1 MVVAFC
7 CGAVVT
13 NTMLGE
19 LVVGPPVFGDAAEGR
34 GVGLLFPPEATVK
47 KNTKKIS
54 NAIYLRLFTRTHHDL
69 VYAKKKTSETNSTFM
84 LSVRYKVMILFDKA
98 FTVLRGQDLFS

>member
-13 NTMLGE
+13 NIMLGE

-47 KNTKKIS
+47 KNRKKIS
-54 NAIYLRLFTRTHHDL
+54 NAIYLRLFTHTHHDS
-69 VYAKKKTSETNSTFM
+69 VYAKKEKKQAKSIRCSCYPY
-84 LSVRYKVMILFDKA
+84 VIK
-98 FTVLRGQDLFS
+98 